1 MRAWM
6 IVRLAL
12 GGLRRTPL
20 RVALTSL
27 GVTIASGAIVSM
39 VGFALG
45 LQAQAEAPFE
55 KLGLLNNIEVSPQGL
70 KLDHRGGPRDPDDPD
85 DAPPPDDV
93 PPRDEETAPENAT
106 GPDDAP
112 TLDDAAMERI
122 EAVPGV
128 ALTYPD
134 FRATDVELI
143 SGEKRRRATAIGFP
157 REASL
162 LPFVRD
168 MLVAGDFFSVGD
180 APEVLLSEQIARKVG
195 FESPEQALE
204 GEVTLEA
211 TGLAPEEAETFRFE
225 RKELK
230 LEVVG
235 VYTVPRM
242 GPHMMMGNSVVLPVE
257 LMKEIPGVRF
267 TPALASLRAGRSAT
281 DAGYQRVTV
290 RVRHPSDL
298 ASVERAIRAMGF
310 RTRTLLGRLEEM
322 RRFFVFMDVLL
333 ASVGTVALVVAALG
347 IINTLLMSVLERLQE
362 IGIYKAIGASDGDL
376 VVLFLTEAGII
387 GLLGGLAGLALG
399 RVVSWLIE
407 LAVNAYARSEGV
419 TFHVDLF
426 AFPAWLLA
434 GAVAF
439 AVVVSVLAGVYPA
452 IRAARVDPIR
462 ALRRE

>member
-1 MRAWM
+1 M

-20 RVALTSL
+20 RVVLTSL

-55 KLGLLNNIEVSPQGL
+55 KLGLLNNIEVTPKGL
-70 KLDHRGGPRDPDDPD
+70 KLPQHPHDPDDPD
-85 DAPPPDDV
+85 DAPPPDEETAT
-93 PPRDEETAPENAT
+93 DEETA
-106 GPDDAP
+106 PDDAP
-112 TLDDAAMERI
+112 TLDDAAMERMQAI
-122 EAVPGV
+122 PGV
-128 ALTYPD
+128 VLTYPD
-134 FRATDVELI
+134 FRATGIELI
-143 SGEKRRRATAIGFP
+143 HDDKRQRAMALGFP

-162 LPFVRD
+162 LGFVRD

-180 APEVLLSEQIARKVG
+180 APEVILSEQLARKVG

-204 GEVTLEA
+204 AIVTLEA
-211 TGLAPEEAETFRFE
+211 TGLSPEEAETFRFE

-230 LEVVG
+230 VKVVG
-235 VYTVPRM
+235 VYSVPRM
-242 GPHMMMGNSVVLPVE
+242 GPRMVGNSVVLPVE
-257 LMKEIPGVRF
+257 LMKEIPGIQF
-267 TPALASLRAGRSAT
+267 TPALASLRAGGSAT
-281 DAGYQRVTV
+281 GAGYQRATV

-298 ASVERAIRAMGF
+298 ASVERTIRDMGF
-310 RTRTLLGRLEEM
+310 KTRTLLSQLDEM
-322 RRFFVFMDVLL
+322 RTFFVFIDVLL

-387 GLLGGLAGLALG
+387 GLLGGLGGLALG

-407 LAVNAYARSEGV
+407 LAVNAYAQGQGV
-419 TFHVDLF
+419 TFHLDLF

>member
-1 MRAWM
+1 MRTWM

-55 KLGLLNNIEVSPQGL
+55 KLGLLNNIEVSPKGL
-70 KLDHRGGPRDPDDPD
+70 KLDHHPGDPHDPDDPD
-85 DAPPPDDV
+85 DAPPPDEATTADD
-93 PPRDEETAPENAT
+93 PTAPA
-106 GPDDAP
+106 DAP

-122 EAVPGV
+122 EAIPGV
-128 ALTYPD
+128 VLTYPD

-143 SGEKRRRATAIGFP
+143 SGEKRQRATAIGFP

-168 MLVAGDFFSVGD
+168 MLAAGDFFSVGD
-180 APEVLLSEQIARKVG
+180 APEVILSEQIARKAG
-195 FESPEQALE
+195 FDSPEQSLGAI
-204 GEVTLEA
+204 VTIEA

-230 LEVVG
+230 VKVVG
-235 VYTVPRM
+235 VYSVPRM
-242 GPHMMMGNSVVLPVE
+242 GPHMIGNSVVLPVE
-257 LMKEIPGVRF
+257 LMKEIPGIQF

-298 ASVERAIRAMGF
+298 ASVERTIREMGF
-310 RTRTLLGRLEEM
+310 RTRTLLGQLEEM
-322 RRFFVFMDVLL
+322 RRFFIFMDVLL

-347 IINTLLMSVLERLQE
+347 IINTLMMSVLERFQE

-376 VVLFLTEAGII
+376 IVVFLTEAGLI
-387 GLLGGLAGLALG
+387 GLLGGLGGLALG
-399 RVVSWLIE
+399 RAVSWIIE

-419 TFHVDLF
+419 TFHLDLF
-426 AFPAWLLA
+426 AFPGWLLA